1 MAKRTAGRSEAT
13 DVEPQGSAAVE
24 RILLAHGGGGRLTQE
39 LVREL
44 FLPALA
50 NPALATLSDS
60 AVLEALPPGRVALTT
75 DAFVVDPPVF
85 PGGDL
90 GYLSVCGTVN
100 DLAVAGAV
108 PHALTWAL
116 VLEEGLEVELLRTF
130 VRGAARAAKEAGVA
144 IVAGDT
150 KVVPRGKGD
159 RAYVVTSGLGVVPPG
174 RDLGDHRVTAGDA
187 VLVSGPIGDHG
198 ATVMACRHQIGGE
211 GLASDCAPLASLVN
225 ALLAS
230 GADVHALHDPTRG
243 GVATTCHEVASRSGS
258 RIVLEGAAIPVR
270 PQVRAVCELLGL
282 DPLYVACEGRALV
295 WVAERDGERALAALA
310 AHTLGN
316 GAARIG
322 RVEARSPHA
331 APVAL
336 RTPYGTERPLDLLA
350 GAELPRIC

>member
-1 MAKRTAGRSEAT
+1 MKA
-13 DVEPQGSAAVE
+13 PE

-44 FLPALA
+44 FVPALS
-50 NPALATLSDS
+50 NPALKALSDS
-60 AVLEALPPGRVALTT
+60 AILEALPAGRPALTT

-108 PHALTWAL
+108 PAALTWAL

-130 VRGAARAAKEAGVA
+130 VAGAARAAAEAGVS

-159 RAYVVTSGLGVVPPG
+159 RAYVATAGLGVVPPG
-174 RDLGDHRVTAGDA
+174 RDLGDHRVSPGDA
-187 VLVSGPIGDHG
+187 VLVSGPLGDHG
-198 ATVMACRHQIGGE
+198 ATVMACRHRLGGE
-211 GLASDCAPLASLVN
+211 ALRSDCAPLAGLVS

-230 GADVHALHDPTRG
+230 GADVHAMHDPTRG
-243 GVATTCHEVASRSGS
+243 GLATTCHEVATRSGA
-258 RIVLEGAAIPVR
+258 RVVLEQAAVPVR
-270 PQVRAVCELLGL
+270 PEVRGVCEVLGL
-282 DPLYVACEGRALV
+282 DPLYVACEGRVVVFVAAAAAGRALEV
-295 WVAERDGERALAALA
+295 LRGHPLGRDAARVGLVAERGRGE
-310 AHTLGN
+310 
-316 GAARIG
+316 
-322 RVEARSPHA
+322 
-331 APVAL
+331 APVVL
-336 RTPYGTERPLDLLA
+336 RTLYRTDRPLDLLA

>member
-1 MAKRTAGRSEAT
+1 MSDDRSDEPRTT
-13 DVEPQGSAAVE
+13 DLVVKAREPGE
-24 RILLAHGGGGRLTQE
+24 RILLAHGGGGRLTQA

-60 AVLEALPPGRVALTT
+60 AVLDALPPGRVALTT

-116 VLEEGLEVELLRTF
+116 VLEEGLEIALLETF
-130 VRGAARAAKEAGVA
+130 VRGAARAAGEVGVA

-159 RAYVVTSGLGVVPPG
+159 RAFVVTSGLGVVPPG
-174 RDLGDHRVTAGDA
+174 RDLGDHRITAGDA
-187 VLVSGPIGDHG
+187 VLVSGPVGDHG
-198 ATVMACRHQIGGE
+198 ATVMACRHQLGGE
-211 GLASDCAPLASLVN
+211 GLASDCAPLSSLVE

-230 GADVHALHDPTRG
+230 GAQVHALHDPTRG

-258 RIVLEGAAIPVR
+258 RISLDGTAIPVR

-295 WVAERDGERALAALA
+295 WVAERDAERALAALA
-310 AHTLGN
+310 AHPLGR

-322 RVEARSPHA
+322 RVEARAAHA
-331 APVAL
+331 APVVL
-336 RTPYGTERPLDLLA
+336 RTPYGTERPLDLLV